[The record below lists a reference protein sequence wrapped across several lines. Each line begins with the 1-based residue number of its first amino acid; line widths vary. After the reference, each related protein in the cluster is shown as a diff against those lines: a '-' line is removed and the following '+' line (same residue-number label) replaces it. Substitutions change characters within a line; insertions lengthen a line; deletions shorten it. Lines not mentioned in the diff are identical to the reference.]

1 MVKMVRAW
9 WQLIRGGNVMLS
21 GIAAWVGAYLTT
33 GEWVPEALPVVLLT
47 PMLITAAGNIDN
59 DLCDLEIDR
68 LIKADRPLVTEAIP
82 LHSARVAS
90 IALAILGLAAAAS
103 TGVYPSIVAAVA
115 VFGLV
120 VYNRSLSGHA
130 VLGNTL
136 IAILG
141 ALPIVFGSLV
151 VGESGTTMISDA
163 AMVGAMIAFWLHL
176 PREILKDALD
186 LDGDRVAGRRT
197 LAVLYGEKIAIRW
210 ASLTMGIALL
220 YVVYSVFCG
229 CFSVLYGV
237 GIFLTVVPALVL
249 GALQC
254 AFGYDEMTALRWS
267 VGLKLCMAA
276 GLAWMVIGKAAHP

>member
-1 MVKMVRAW
+1 MVKMVQSW
-9 WQLIRGGNVMLS
+9 WRLARGGNVVLS
-21 GIAAWVGAYLTT
+21 GIAGWVGAYLTI
-33 GEWVPEALPVVLLT
+33 GEWFPDALPAVLLT

-90 IALAILGLAAAAS
+90 VVLALLGLAAAGT
-103 TGVYPSIVAAVA
+103 TGIYPSVVAMAAIV
-115 VFGLV
+115 GLYI
-120 VYNRSLSGHA
+120 YNRSLSGRA

-141 ALPIVFGSLV
+141 ALPIVFGSLA
-151 VGESGTTMISDA
+151 VGEDGLTTISDA
-163 AMVGAMIAFWLHL
+163 AVVGAMVAFWLHL

-186 LDGDRVAGRRT
+186 LDGDRIAGRRT
-197 LAVLYGEKIAIRW
+197 LAVLYGEKTAIRW
-210 ASLTMGIALL
+210 ASLTMGIGLV
-220 YVVYSVFCG
+220 YVTYSVFCG

-249 GALQC
+249 GTFQC

-267 VGLKLCMAA
+267 VGLKLCMVA